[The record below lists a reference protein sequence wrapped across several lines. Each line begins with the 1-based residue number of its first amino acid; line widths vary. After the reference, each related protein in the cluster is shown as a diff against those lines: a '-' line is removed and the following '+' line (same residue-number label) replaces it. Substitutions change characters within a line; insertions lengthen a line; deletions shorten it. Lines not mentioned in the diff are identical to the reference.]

1 MIACSLDINVME
13 VDFFET
19 FAKIAD
25 PLDGLLTAKRFASYL
40 QLPVDHPK
48 ATELFQIYDTVLN
61 Y

>member
-1 MIACSLDINVME
+1 ME
-13 VDFFET
+13 VDFLET